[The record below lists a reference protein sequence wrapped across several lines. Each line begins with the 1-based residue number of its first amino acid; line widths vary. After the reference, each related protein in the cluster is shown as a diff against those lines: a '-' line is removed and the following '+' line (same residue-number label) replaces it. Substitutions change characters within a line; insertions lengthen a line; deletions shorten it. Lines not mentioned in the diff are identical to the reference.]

1 MKYLVHIYILLAFQN
16 YMNGEEKCID
26 YILLDGSERI
36 INYGLDTTKNW
47 YAITE
52 PFPNRYRLIVN
63 GDELQSML
71 NVSLPIFSQ
80 DGNRWA
86 AFAQDNSGWMLFTEK
101 DMYAFNATDV
111 GDIVF
116 SEDSKVVAYSFF
128 ETNLEVIKLNNQEFR
143 EYRKKPGL
151 WIDHDGDQVAYVIE
165 NANQEMLKVNGKQIN
180 SFDKIT
186 PVGFWEDGD
195 FIYVGQFGNY
205 FQVYKGKEALSET
218 YYNVPDIKINRKGD
232 VLAYIAYMINKRYV
246 AKLISDE
253 FREPLISQRYDMIS
267 DLVLH
272 PTAAIMSYSAVL
284 YNAFTI
290 NMNLT
295 EYFSGEANST
305 PAFTWNGDELF
316 FLGCRINCFLSIN
329 GVSYNTQANF
339 PVDRYYAHKP
349 NSMTFAYS
357 TGSTMVV
364 RYLED
369 GDMRAGMM
377 VNETIEPRY
386 NRFEDRY
393 ETLGSTN
400 NRLYLLTCK
409 D

>member
-1 MKYLVHIYILLAFQN
+1 MNIVFALLFFLFHFN
-16 YMNGEEKCID
+16 LKSEEKCID
-26 YILLDGSERI
+26 YILLDGSEQLVT
-36 INYGLDTTKNW
+36 YGLDTTNNW

-52 PFPNRYRLIVN
+52 PFPQRYRLIVN

-71 NVSLPIFSQ
+71 NVSVPIFSQ
-80 DGNRWA
+80 DGKRWA

-101 DMYAFNATDV
+101 DMKAFNATSV

-116 SEDSKVVAYSFF
+116 SEDSKVVAYSYF
-128 ETNLEVIKLNNQEFR
+128 ESTLEVVKLKDEEYR
-143 EYRKKPGL
+143 EYRKRKGL
-151 WIDHDGDQVAYVIE
+151 WIDHTGDQVAYVVE
-165 NANQEMLKVNGKQIN
+165 NANQEMIKVNGVQLN
-180 SFDKIT
+180 SFDKIY

-195 FIYVGQFGNY
+195 FIYVGQFGVY
-205 FQVYKGKEALSET
+205 FQVYKGKVAISET
-218 YYNVPDIKINRKGD
+218 YLNVPDIQINRKGD
-232 VLAYIAYMINKRYV
+232 VLAYIAFLASKRYV
-246 AKLISDE
+246 AKLISDK
-253 FREPLISQRYDMIS
+253 FKEPLISQRYDMAA

-272 PTAAIMSYSAVL
+272 PTEPIMAYSAVL
-284 YNAFTI
+284 FNAFTI

-295 EYFSGEANST
+295 EYFSGEANTT
-305 PAFTWNGDELF
+305 PQFTWNGDELYF
-316 FLGCRINCFLSIN
+316 MGCRINCFLSIN
-329 GVSYNTQANF
+329 GVSHNTQTNF

-349 NSMTFAYS
+349 ESLTFAYS

-364 RYLED
+364 RYLVG